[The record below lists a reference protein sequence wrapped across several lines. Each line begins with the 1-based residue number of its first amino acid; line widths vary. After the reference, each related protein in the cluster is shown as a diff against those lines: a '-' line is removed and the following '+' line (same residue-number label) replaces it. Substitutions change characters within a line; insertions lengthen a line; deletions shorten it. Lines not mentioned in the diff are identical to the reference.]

1 MIDEAGGGCLPIASG
16 DGDNLGLGIAGG
28 ELNLGDNLDTFV
40 LGLLDDRHLV
50 WYARALD
57 NTIGRED
64 LTFCMLAFFPAYG
77 SLGEFGF
84 VSVFQGDL
92 SERNTSQPCFFP
104 RMAAPV
110 PLSPP
115 PRITNFISY

>member
-1 MIDEAGGGCLPIASG
+1 MIDEAGGGCLPIATG
-16 DGDNLGLGIAGG
+16 DGDNLGLGIARG
-28 ELNLGDNLDTFV
+28 ELDLGDDLDTFL

-84 VSVFQGDL
+84 VSVFQGGL
-92 SERNTSQPCFFP
+92 VGEEYLPTLFFP
-104 RMAAPV
+104 ENGSTGAT
-110 PLSPP
+110 LS
-115 PRITNFISY
+115 TSKDY